1 MWFAK
6 MSRFFRKA
14 SDAERT
20 LLRSLLAF
28 GFDLGEAIERERNP
42 REHEGHPEE
51 GDGGGKSLGEDGVVE
66 YRKDRLED
74 EHLADQL
81 RGKTGAH
88 LVPEDVS
95 APARGDRE
103 EGDTEKEAG
112 RLKDRPGDGFEGAV
126 EKKAA
131 RREGKQRHALRRRP
145 ERHRKA
151 RMSLEPFGV
160 RKGKPRPDDDR
171 KNGRRHAPD

>member
-1 MWFAK
+1 MGFAK
-6 MSRFFRKA
+6 RSRFFRKA

-51 GDGGGKSLGEDGVVE
+51 GDGGGETLREDGVVE
-66 YRKDRLED
+66 HREDCLED
-74 EHLADQL
+74 EHLADEL
-81 RGKTGAH
+81 RREARTH
-88 LVPEDVS
+88 LVPEDVA
-95 APARGDRE
+95 APARGYGE
-103 EGDTEKEAG
+103 EGDAEKEAG
-112 RLKDRPGDGFEGAV
+112 RREDRPGDGLDGAV

-151 RMSLEPFGV
+151 RMGLEPFGV
-160 RKGKPRPDDDR
+160 REGKPRPDDDR